1 MSAFNLRKLGI
12 GIAVFGLVGALFAG
26 CGHWGGRHGHWGHHR
41 HGLDNPEE
49 AREHVE
55 DAAEWIL
62 NRVDASDQ
70 QNQQVK
76 SIVGESVDGFV
87 ELAQQ
92 HRQHR
97 EDFITEFSRP
107 SIDRQALEQ
116 IRRAEMEVAEAAS
129 SQMVRTLADV
139 AEVLNPEQR
148 RELLERFQRF
158 HR

>member
-1 MSAFNLRKLGI
+1 MSAFNLKKLGI

-87 ELAQQ
+87 ELVQQ

-97 EDFITEFSRP
+97 EDFIRVISTHA
-107 SIDRQALEQ
+107 I
-116 IRRAEMEVAEAAS
+116 
-129 SQMVRTLADV
+129 
-139 AEVLNPEQR
+139 
-148 RELLERFQRF
+148 
-158 HR
+158 